1 MSVIE
6 LHLTELLGIKSHND
20 QPLRDRASTRT
31 SRTHSYRSTPTDLSP
46 ITLSKSR
53 TPSSGGASPLTGKIR
68 SQAEKAKNLVSWT
81 SSRDAGNVAPES
93 LDVES
98 LKDRLASRDFSAEP
112 ESVFDDSL
120 LEPRP
125 YERVQTNLSEIIT
138 AQPNSNRESFDLTGF
153 GGHRD
158 TFAILGIRRRQHR
171 DIDLPVGFF
180 ERLVHYISF
189 NTYLAIRLSCRS
201 WSAAI
206 SQVRPPWQ
214 RAVTRIPVEIM
225 EQIYYHLSPVDFN
238 AARHTCRVWMIA
250 SLETRLLT
258 FMLKRGGWWTAALAD
273 QALHEGD
280 LEQSSNGL
288 EWLLSKRVAT
298 ECALRLDWAGNGLS
312 ISPTEVS
319 VSHEQSRFPNS
330 CRQPALTPSCEVD
343 FSKLSRGF
351 VLDRDTL
358 PLQLVPST
366 CGRYLILFQHR
377 TIFVFC
383 IGEDSAA
390 ALRAPQKGPQALKSF
405 TCPQRVLAVSMDTS
419 SGSYLVAALLEDRIG
434 LVCNLAED
442 YRETPRFVMPKV
454 RIPTWVKSAK
464 RRSEFL
470 EDEVEVELP
479 LPLSSLV
486 QDDSPRNPWA
496 LEDLPYTVSPEQYD
510 SAPSSPND
518 QLMFRNVCSTDHP
531 PLSVA
536 VSPQRLCVAFGC
548 TTGIELHWKDL
559 VSDQKQNRWFP
570 SEKSSEY
577 LYFLAPRLDDTS
589 RQLRLISSSASP
601 EERASILERLAPHE
615 VAEIENAM
623 VLESMSDLGFH
634 DDHNQ
639 RNRDKPS
646 YYKAKPCSD
655 GWHVLFLDAESGHV
669 SLGVD
674 NQDDETIGKRLSTM
688 ATFLRPNGQECKPTC
703 YAVATELSWGPRIV
717 VGYEDG
723 NVYVFSVPADI
734 FRAGRG
740 SNQWDWLE
748 TWGAYATTS
757 EGGSG
762 FALWPVQIQGIE
774 VGHIDGLV
782 DVAVQGDAGGVRVWA
797 FSSFSR
803 GYSWELD
810 IGQHKNVRFY
820 KALNDELGFR
830 IEDEVDQEGD
840 WKMED
845 APLSRQE
852 PGYDGT
858 ASESE
863 PLTVDSIQARPR
875 GENSDISMHDADE
888 DEGYFSGEDIPFDL
902 DTRVRAPSPLNNT
915 PLHRSDVSMHDASE
929 DYPSQPIIPNFN
941 TIPPP
946 SPPPNPHKRRR
957 LNTTPTLSLPFAEP
971 PHHEDAETRKSGFDP
986 DRQTIEWVSSAFAL
1000 SVPGLKRRW
1009 SGSQMELEA
1018 EDWVPDF
1025 GGWGRDGGCGT
1036 GRGVKGGRMV
1046 GFGRM
1051 KD

>member
-1 MSVIE
+1 MV
-6 LHLTELLGIKSHND
+6 
-20 QPLRDRASTRT
+20 AS
-31 SRTHSYRSTPTDLSP
+31 
-46 ITLSKSR
+46 
-53 TPSSGGASPLTGKIR
+53 A
-68 SQAEKAKNLVSWT
+68 
-81 SSRDAGNVAPES
+81 S
-93 LDVES
+93 LDVDL
-98 LKDRLASRDFSAEP
+98 LKDRLNSRDFSAEP

-138 AQPNSNRESFDLTGF
+138 AQPNSNRDSIDLTGF

-158 TFAILGIRRRQHR
+158 TFAILGIRREQHR
-171 DIDLPVGFF
+171 DIGLPVGFF

-189 NTYLAIRLSCRS
+189 KTYLAIRLSCRS

-225 EQIYYHLSPVDFN
+225 EQIFYHLSPVDFN

-258 FMLKRGGWWTAALAD
+258 YMLKRGGWWTAALAD
-273 QALHEGD
+273 QALYEGGV
-280 LEQSSNGL
+280 EQSLGGL
-288 EWLLSKRVAT
+288 EWLLSKRLAT
-298 ECALRLDWAGNGLS
+298 ECTLGLDWTGKGLS

-319 VSHEQSRFPNS
+319 VSHGESKVPNSGNGLSISPTKVSVNHGESKVPNS
-330 CRQPALTPSCEVD
+330 CRQPALTLSCEVD
-343 FSKLSRGF
+343 FSEISRGF

-358 PLQLVPST
+358 LLQLVPST
-366 CGRYLILFQHR
+366 CGRYLMLCQHR
-377 TIFVFC
+377 TIFVLC
-383 IGEDSAA
+383 LGEDSAA
-390 ALRAPQKGPQALKSF
+390 ALRGPQKGPQALKSF
-405 TCPQRVLAVSMDTS
+405 TCPQRILAVSMDTS

-442 YRETPRFVMPKV
+442 SRETPRFVMPKV
-454 RIPTWVKSAK
+454 RIPTWVKSTK

-486 QDDSPRNPWA
+486 QDDTSPRNPWA
-496 LEDLPYTVSPEQYD
+496 LEDLPYSVSPEQYD
-510 SAPSSPND
+510 NSPSPPND
-518 QLMFRNVCSTDHP
+518 RMMFRNVCSTDHP

-559 VSDQKQNRWFP
+559 VSDQEQNRWFP

-601 EERASILERLAPHE
+601 EGRASILERLAPNE
-615 VAEIENAM
+615 AAERENAM

-639 RNRDKPS
+639 RNHNKPR

-655 GWHVLFLDAESGHV
+655 GWHVLFLDAESGQV

-688 ATFLRPNGQECKPTC
+688 ATFLRPNGQKCKPTC

-717 VGYEDG
+717 IGYEDG
-723 NVYVFSVPADI
+723 NVYLFSVPADI

-748 TWGAYATTS
+748 TWGTYATTS

-762 FALWPVQIQGIE
+762 FAVWPVQIQGIE
-774 VGHIDGLV
+774 VGHVDGLV
-782 DVAVQGDAGGVRVWA
+782 DVSVQGGAGGVRVWA
-797 FSSFSR
+797 FSSFSK
-803 GYSWELD
+803 GFSWELD
-810 IGQHKNVRFY
+810 NGQPKNVRFY

-830 IEDEVDQEGD
+830 IEDELDEEGD

-845 APLSRQE
+845 TPVSRQGS
-852 PGYDGT
+852 GYDGT

-875 GENSDISMHDADE
+875 GEDSDISMHDADE
-888 DEGYFSGEDIPFDL
+888 NEGYFSGEDVPFDL
-902 DTRVRAPSPLNNT
+902 DTRVRAPSCLNTT
-915 PLHRSDVSMHDASE
+915 PLYRSDVPMRDPSE
-929 DYPSQPIIPNFN
+929 DDPSQPIIPDLNA
-941 TIPPP
+941 IPPP
-946 SPPPNPHKRRR
+946 SSPPNPHKRRR
-957 LNTTPTLSLPFAEP
+957 LNTTPTLSLPFAESLYP
-971 PHHEDAETRKSGFDP
+971 QDAETRKSGFDP
-986 DRQTIEWVSSAFAL
+986 DRQTIEWVSSASAL

-1009 SGSQMELEA
+1009 SGSQMEVEA

-1025 GGWGRDGGCGT
+1025 GGLREGWGVCEREMGRDEKGGVGDGLVEGEEMGARADVEGME
-1036 GRGVKGGRMV
+1036 GRGIDLWKRAREAWDV
-1046 GFGRM
+1046 
-1051 KD
+1051 DLL